1 MLTQALGRYEP
12 VVRTVIRVAAYLAVG
27 FSAMLL
33 VGLLL
38 IRFWLWPSLP
48 QWQSEFLAKIEPQL
62 SQQGLSLRI
71 GAAQADWESWY
82 RPRLQLQNVS
92 LVRADG
98 HSVMSVEQLQATLGP
113 RSIAALLH
121 WQPIFSEIRLNK
133 PAALVERR
141 ASGEMVV
148 AGFSVS
154 GERADAS
161 ALNWLLRQGRLRID
175 GGSLVWRDDK
185 RNKSAELRDIT
196 FAMNNFGP
204 RHAWALRA
212 TPPATMGEGFV
223 LQGKFNHGLFD
234 APSAVRDWA
243 GETFVQFDRVNLS
256 ELFSFVHLPEQ
267 TPLKVNAGQGALRAW
282 ISVRDTQ
289 IEDLT
294 ADLDLANASLQWGT
308 TRRPMTLQQLSGR
321 VETKLSAK
329 KQDVV
334 LTNIAL
340 RSAQLKEVVTI
351 PAARL
356 NIEQAAESGELSVAL
371 SAKVL
376 DLSAA
381 MWFSEHLPLPATW
394 KKHLAELQPRG
405 RFNDLKLSWR
415 ESSSEI
421 TGFSLDSRFDQ
432 LSLSAGK
439 TRPGF
444 SGLSGRLEA
453 KESGGDLSLDS
464 RAAVLH
470 FPGVFEDPR
479 IALDRLESQIS
490 WTAKN
495 ILTAD
500 GKTTLP
506 NLAFNI
512 KKLVLSNVD
521 TAIDVAGKFEWPGQ
535 GAGIAALD
543 GRVLRADPTKI
554 HRYVPLEIS
563 ADTRTWLKESL
574 LASKPYSATFELHG
588 PLDRFPFRDD
598 PQSRFLVKAEA
609 EAGSLRP
616 APNWPAITNIRANAV
631 FDRQAFRINAT
642 GAKLNDLSFSTV
654 TGKIDDVE
662 AARPI
667 LVLDGS
673 LSGDAQKLID
683 ATNRSPLK
691 ADLDNVTV
699 DMRARGNVN
708 LALGLKLDLDNTDR
722 SQVTGKIMLA
732 RGSVFRLSDAFPEL
746 SVQSAEL
753 TFDQDAVRSLDIQG
767 QSLGG
772 PIRVTNRPVQ
782 KGGNDLHVVIDGQAT
797 ANGLQQ
803 WAEQSLGVSLKDT
816 MSGMTRYSASVI
828 TKGESTQAR
837 IESSLEGLATN
848 FFGPFKKRARDNWGL
863 KIDVQRTA
871 SSTPGAY
878 GRESWV
884 ITSNQQY
891 VNAKIN
897 RSLSV
902 RGETQID
909 LDSRDVAGQFKW
921 LPAQPAVAKSA
932 KAAATP
938 RRAAVLQARLSR
950 LWLEKAK
957 KSDDTV
963 DVESIS
969 DAIAEDWP
977 VVDLAVDDFRIGDR
991 AWGKLEVQAAPVAAT
1006 RSWEILKF
1014 ALTNPD
1020 GVLSGQ
1026 GQWSMLKSPA
1036 RGAPRSR
1043 TSMNVE
1049 MQLKNGGAYLVRSGY
1064 PNVVKDTSGKIE
1076 GKLFWPGSPIE
1087 FSGAALSGDLK
1098 LDLAQG
1104 QFLKAE
1110 PGISRLVGV
1119 LNLQSLPRRIKLDF
1133 RDVFSEGF
1141 TYEKIS
1147 GDLQFT
1153 NGRVSTQNLRILGIQ
1168 ASVLL
1173 EGSADIKTETQ
1184 DLRVLVLPEVNA
1196 GLASLG
1202 YAALVNPAVGLGA
1215 FIAQYILRN
1224 PVRELLSYEY
1234 RVTGSWTDPVVD
1246 SVKREM
1252 RSDTPEIRPLK
1263 K

>member
-33 VGLLL
+33 IGLLL
-38 IRFWLWPSLP
+38 IRFWLWPSVP
-48 QWQSEFLAKIEPQL
+48 QWQNDVLAKLETQL
-62 SQQGLSLRI
+62 APQGLTLRI
-71 GAAQADWESWY
+71 GSAQADWESWY
-82 RPRLQLQNVS
+82 RPRLQIKDIRL
-92 LVRADG
+92 LRADG
-98 HSVMSVEQLQATLGP
+98 QSVMSADQVQAILGP
-113 RSIAALLH
+113 RSLAMLLH
-121 WQPIFSEIRLNK
+121 WQPIFSELRLAN
-133 PAALVERR
+133 PSALVERR
-141 ASGEMVV
+141 PSGEMVV
-148 AGFSVS
+148 AGFSLA
-154 GERADAS
+154 GETADPS
-161 ALNWLLRQGRLRID
+161 VLNWLLRQGRLRID
-175 GGSLVWRDDK
+175 GGALTWRDDQ

-212 TPPATMGEGFV
+212 TPPSALGEGFV

-234 APSAVRDWA
+234 QPSAIRDWT

-256 ELFSFVHLPEQ
+256 ELFGFVHLPEQ

-282 ISVRDTQ
+282 IVVRAQQ

-294 ADLDLANASLQWGT
+294 VDLDLTGASLQWGT

-321 VETKLSAK
+321 VETRLSAK

-334 LTNIAL
+334 LTNIGL
-340 RSAQLKEVVTI
+340 RSAQLQEAINI
-351 PAARL
+351 PSARL
-356 NIEQAAESGELSVAL
+356 NIEQLSEAGDLSVAL
-371 SAKVL
+371 SAKTL

-381 MWFSEHLPLPATW
+381 MWFAEHVPLPAVW
-394 KKHLAELQPRG
+394 KKNLTELQPQG
-405 RFNDLKLSWR
+405 RFTDLKLTWR
-415 ESSSEI
+415 ESSAQI

-432 LSLSAGK
+432 LSLAAGK

-444 SGLSGRLEA
+444 SGLSGRVEA
-453 KESGGDLSLDS
+453 KESGGELSLDS
-464 RAAVLH
+464 RSTALS
-470 FPGVFEDPR
+470 FPGVFEQPR
-479 IALDRLESQIS
+479 LDLDRLDAQLS
-490 WTAKN
+490 WRSEN

-500 GKTTLP
+500 GQTIRP
-506 NLAFNI
+506 SFAVSI
-512 KKLVLSNVD
+512 KKLSLANRD
-521 TAIDVAGKFEWPGQ
+521 TAIEVAGKFDWPGH
-535 GAGIAALD
+535 GAGVAALD

-554 HRYVPLEIS
+554 HRYVPLQVG
-563 ADTRTWLKESL
+563 ADTRAWLKKSL
-574 LASKPYSATFELHG
+574 LASKPYTATFALHG

-598 PQSRFLVKAEA
+598 PQHRFIVKAQA
-609 EAGSLRP
+609 DAGSILP
-616 APNWPAITNIRANAV
+616 APNWPAITNIHANV
-631 FDRQAFRINAT
+631 IFERQAFRINAT

-662 AARPI
+662 AAKPI

-691 ADLDNVTV
+691 ADLDDVTAE
-699 DMRARGNVN
+699 MRARGNANLN
-708 LALGLKLDLDNTDR
+708 LALRLDLDNTDR
-722 SQVTGKIMLA
+722 SQVAGKLSLA
-732 RGSVFRLSDAFPEL
+732 RGSTFLFSESLPEI
-746 SVQSAEL
+746 STQFAEI
-753 TFDQDAVRSLDIQG
+753 TFDQDMVQGLDVQG
-767 QSLGG
+767 QALGG
-772 PIRVTNRPVQ
+772 AIRITNRPPP
-782 KGGNDLHVVIDGQAT
+782 KGSKDLNVLIEGQAT
-797 ANGLQQ
+797 AAGLQQ
-803 WAEQSLGVSLKDT
+803 WAEQSLGMSLKDT
-816 MSGMTRYSASVI
+816 MSGMARYSASV
-828 TKGESTQAR
+828 TSRGNATQAR
-837 IESSLEGLATN
+837 IESSLEGLSTN
-848 FFGPFKKRARDNWGL
+848 FYGPFKKQARDNWGL
-863 KIDVQRTA
+863 KIDLQRTA
-871 SSTPGAY
+871 ATTPGGY
-878 GRESWV
+878 GRDSWV
-884 ITSNQQY
+884 ITSNQQH

-897 RSLSV
+897 RSLSA

-921 LPAQPAVAKSA
+921 IPAQQAATKSTKSA
-932 KAAATP
+932 TAP

-950 LWLEKAK
+950 LWLEKSK
-957 KSDDTV
+957 KSD
-963 DVESIS
+963 EASES
-969 DAIAEDWP
+969 DAMSDSIAEDWP
-977 VVDLAVDDFRIGDR
+977 VVDLSVEDFRVGER
-991 AWGKLEVQAAPVAAT
+991 AWGKLEVQASPVAAT

-1043 TSMNVE
+1043 TSLSVE
-1049 MQLKNGGAYLVRSGY
+1049 LQLKNGGAYLVRSGY

-1076 GKLFWPGSPIE
+1076 GRLFWPGSPIE
-1087 FSGAALSGDLK
+1087 FSGAALNGDLK

-1147 GDLQFT
+1147 GDLQF
-1153 NGRVSTQNLRILGIQ
+1153 NSGRVSTQNLRILGIQ

-1173 EGSADIKTETQ
+1173 EGSADIKSETQ

-1252 RSDTPEIRPLK
+1252 RSDTPEIKPLQK
-1263 K
+1263 